1 MNFIYVNFFSY
12 VEQVMNGMSRKLV
25 RRYIKIEHP
34 LQNEKKKDFSY
45 LNKLTVVVSHLV
57 FDHIPAPLWFCLSF
71 RGGVPNISVQVM
83 ELKSGSTEITTRF
96 FVATLAGVQASSVL
110 LFP

>member
-34 LQNEKKKDFSY
+34 LQNEKKKRGFFLSKQIDCRYVALGLRSHPST
-45 LNKLTVVVSHLV
+45 TVVL
-57 FDHIPAPLWFCLSF
+57 FELSWWC
-71 RGGVPNISVQVM
+71 
-83 ELKSGSTEITTRF
+83 
-96 FVATLAGVQASSVL
+96 A
-110 LFP
+110 